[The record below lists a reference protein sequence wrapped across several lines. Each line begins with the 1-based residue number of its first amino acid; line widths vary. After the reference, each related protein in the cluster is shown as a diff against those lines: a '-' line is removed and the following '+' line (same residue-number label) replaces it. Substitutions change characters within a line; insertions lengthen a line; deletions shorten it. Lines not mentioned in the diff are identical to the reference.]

1 MLPSVYVYV
10 RDCLEVFCRASETVQ
25 LLYSK
30 NKPPDWL
37 LLYRHIE
44 KDLEV
49 STPLGRTAASSRK
62 RSPRHACS
70 VDLRDEYEKL
80 EKFSS

>member
-10 RDCLEVFCRASETVQ
+10 RDRLEVFYRASEAVQ
-25 LLYSK
+25 IVHSK

-49 STPLGRTAASSRK
+49 STPLGRTAASRK

-80 EKFSS
+80 EKLSS